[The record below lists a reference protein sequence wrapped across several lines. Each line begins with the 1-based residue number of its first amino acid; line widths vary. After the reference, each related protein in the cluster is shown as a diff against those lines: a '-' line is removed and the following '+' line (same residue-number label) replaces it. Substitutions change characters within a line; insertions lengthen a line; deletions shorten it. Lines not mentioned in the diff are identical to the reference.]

1 MILEVCERSFMSD
14 STKDFPYMSD
24 GDDEERQGV
33 GDLPLREDYEISAL
47 RDEVARQFEALL
59 DAVEAWREDDDTGE
73 ADEIYQELSD
83 IYDRVGEP
91 VEDTDAQ

>member
-1 MILEVCERSFMSD
+1 MSD
-14 STKDFPYMSD
+14 GAGKKDFPYLSD

-47 RDEVARQFEALL
+47 RDEVARQLEALL
-59 DAVEAWREDDDTGE
+59 GAVEAWREDDNTGE

-83 IYDRVGEP
+83 IYERIGEP
-91 VEDTDAQ
+91 VEDTDG

>member
-1 MILEVCERSFMSD
+1 MSD
-14 STKDFPYMSD
+14 PTSKQDFPYMSD

-47 RDEVARQFEALL
+47 RDEVARQLEALL
-59 DAVEAWREDDDTGE
+59 AAVEAWREDDDTGE

-83 IYDRVGEP
+83 IYGRIGEP
-91 VEDTDAQ
+91 IEETDG

>member
-1 MILEVCERSFMSD
+1 MSD
-14 STKDFPYMSD
+14 IKATEVKTDRDFPYMSD

-33 GDLPLREDYEISAL
+33 GDMPLREDYEISAL
-47 RDEVARQFEALL
+47 RGEVARQLEALIG
-59 DAVEAWREDDDTGE
+59 AVEAWREDDDTGE
-73 ADEIYQELSD
+73 ADEIYQQLSD

>member
-1 MILEVCERSFMSD
+1 MSD
-14 STKDFPYMSD
+14 VASDKDFPYMSD
-24 GDDEERQGV
+24 RDDEERQGV

-59 DAVEAWREDDDTGE
+59 EAVEAWREDDDTGE

-83 IYDRVGEP
+83 IYERVGEP
-91 VEDTDAQ
+91 VEETDG